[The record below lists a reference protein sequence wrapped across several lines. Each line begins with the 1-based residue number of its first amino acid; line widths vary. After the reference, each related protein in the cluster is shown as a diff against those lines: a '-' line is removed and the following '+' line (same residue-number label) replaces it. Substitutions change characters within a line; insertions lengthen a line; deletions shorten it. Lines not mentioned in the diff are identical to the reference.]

1 MVTTQIILDIIMV
14 GVAVAIIVWLKSS
27 AAAASGASAASAA
40 SSRRMMGMMKRFGLD
55 PGTFTRG
62 DPQTMAIGKDLR
74 RRCMRCR
81 RGDHCERWLAGEVDG
96 RNNFCPNA
104 EEFRILAWSAMGSAP
119 TLTVLRT

>member
-14 GVAVAIIVWLKSS
+14 GAAVAIIVWLKSS
-27 AAAASGASAASAA
+27 AAAASAA